1 MPRHAKTHTLDA
13 EYVVTVFCVGS
24 FYSLLDMFFFARKLP
39 CPWEGCPFSTL
50 QKSNLAT
57 HINGQY
63 MFFLFHHYNL
73 IN

>member
-1 MPRHAKTHTLDA
+1 MPRHAKTHALDA
-13 EYVVTVFCVGS
+13 EYVFVGS

-39 CPWEGCPFSTL
+39 CPWEGCPFSTW

-63 MFFLFHHYNL
+63 VFILFHHYNL